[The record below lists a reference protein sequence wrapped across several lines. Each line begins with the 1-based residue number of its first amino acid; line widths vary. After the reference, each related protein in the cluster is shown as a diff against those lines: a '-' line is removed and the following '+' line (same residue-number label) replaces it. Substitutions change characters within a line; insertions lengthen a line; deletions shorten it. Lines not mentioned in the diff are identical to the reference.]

1 MTASKKNKIILD
13 NEAQEIRE
21 RLIEAAS
28 QRKILTYSDLV
39 SDDDDRHM
47 NKLSKTLAK
56 ISCFERNEDRPFLC
70 AIVVQK
76 ETGYPG
82 TGFFVL
88 CADLGIDKEVEEL
101 QEECFVYWE
110 RILKNN

>member
-1 MTASKKNKIILD
+1 MTAPKKNKIILD
-13 NEAQEIRE
+13 KEAQDIRE

-76 ETGYPG
+76 ETGFPG
-82 TGFFVL
+82 TGFFML
-88 CADLGIDKEVEEL
+88 CADLGIDTDFKTL
-101 QEECFVYWE
+101 QEECFEYWE
-110 RILKNN
+110 KQF